1 MLRNDIQQFQDS
13 ASLCLDNIGIQRFF
27 ILYNLISTTLKG
39 RMKVLEI
46 FVVNFYL
53 VLCIWKYIL
62 SGILHNDKSVGA
74 NKGDLK

>member
-1 MLRNDIQQFQDS
+1 MLRNDIRQIQDS
-13 ASLCLDNIGIQRFF
+13 ASLSLDNIGIQRFF
-27 ILYNLISTTLKG
+27 ILYNLISTTSKG

-53 VLCIWKYIL
+53 VLCIWKYKL